1 MNVAEDFSE
10 AVARGRLSAAANVVL
25 GALAPP
31 EPEDVVDLPPPGSAE
46 HAAAEAAGTAALS
59 RGEVAV
65 VVLGGG
71 MATRFG
77 GAVKATVPVLDGQ
90 TFLEI
95 KLRQAQAAADR
106 YGGAVP
112 VAVMTGWATHE
123 PIRAHVAELG
133 LPEPFLFQQG
143 FALRLTPDGE
153 VFRTG
158 DGEVSPYPTGH
169 GELPGALVR
178 SGVLDR
184 LRGSGVRHLL
194 ISNLDNLLAR
204 PDPLVVGSH
213 LLRGRR
219 VSVEVVRPPNPASSG
234 ARVVRL
240 DGRPLLLDAAELGGR
255 AELLPP
261 LPLNTN
267 TFILDTDVT
276 DDDLPLPWRY
286 YEKDV
291 EGRVA
296 VQIECPLHHLATLLP
311 AAFLGVS
318 ERRFLPLKTRA
329 EMVRHEAVLRT
340 ALEDLHGTH

>member
-1 MNVAEDFSE
+1 MKVVEDFRE
-10 AVARGRLSAAANVVL
+10 AVACGRLSAANNVAV
-25 GALAPP
+25 GVLAPP
-31 EPEDVVDLPPPGSAE
+31 QSDDVVDLPPTGSAE
-46 HAAAEAAGTAALS
+46 HAAAEAAGIAALS

-77 GAVKATVPVLDGQ
+77 GAVKATVPVLGGR

-95 KLRQAQAAADR
+95 KLRQADVAADR

-123 PIRAHVAELG
+123 PIRRHVTELG
-133 LPEPFLFQQG
+133 LTEPFLFQQG
-143 FALRLTPDGE
+143 FLLRLTPDGE
-153 VFRTG
+153 LFRTV

-169 GELPGALVR
+169 GELLSALVR
-178 SGVLDR
+178 SGVLGR
-184 LRGSGVRHLL
+184 LRESGVRHLL
-194 ISNLDNLLAR
+194 ISNLDNLLAW
-204 PDPLVVGSH
+204 PDPVVVGTH
-213 LLRGRR
+213 LLRGRK
-219 VSVEVVRPPNPASSG
+219 VTVEVVRPPNGSSSG

-240 DGRPLLLDAAELGGR
+240 DGRPLLLDAAELGRR

-267 TFILDTDVT
+267 TFVVDTDAIE
-276 DDDLPLPWRY
+276 DDMPLQWLY
-286 YEKDV
+286 YEKEV

-296 VQIECPLHHLATLLP
+296 VQIERPLHHVASLLP
-311 AAFLGVS
+311 STLLGVS

-329 EMVRHEAVLRT
+329 DIVRHEAVLRT
-340 ALEDLHGTH
+340 ALADLH